1 MQYLAG
7 RAGSK
12 AAGAGGPNAEEDE
25 AARPRN
31 QFARGSDH
39 GDAAPIE
46 EQVRIWRV

>member
-12 AAGAGGPNAEEDE
+12 AGAGGPNAEEDE

-46 EQVRIWRV
+46 EQVRVRRV